1 MNGDYRFR
9 ELSRNRYCP
18 CQRCRMRSAM
28 GPAVLITL
36 GVLFLLDNIVGSH
49 TYHYS
54 FHYTWPVLLI
64 VIGVVK
70 VLGYNASTEG
80 HIPRGIYIPGPGVP
94 PPPPT
99 PGAQA
104 PPSTPPSSST
114 HSDYSST
121 PGASDPGSRGIDN
134 V

>member
-1 MNGDYRFR
+1 MGPPVLAGDSDRDRRVDVDASSAWSETMTYYRD
-9 ELSRNRYCP
+9 RNRYCP

-49 TYHYS
+49 TFHYS

-70 VLGYNASTEG
+70 VLGYNASAEG
-80 HIPRGIYIPGPGVP
+80 HVPRGYFVPGPGMQAP
-94 PPPPT
+94 PPPPP
-99 PGAQA
+99 PGAPQ
-104 PPSTPPSSST
+104 PPSS
-114 HSDYSST
+114 
-121 PGASDPGSRGIDN
+121 
-134 V
+134 

>member
-36 GVLFLLDNIVGSH
+36 GVLFLMDNIAGSH
-49 TYHYS
+49 AYHYS

-64 VIGVVK
+64 VIGLLK
-70 VLGYNASTEG
+70 LLGG
-80 HIPRGIYIPGPGVP
+80 RRPRPSYYAPP

-99 PGAQA
+99 PGE
-104 PPSTPPSSST
+104 
-114 HSDYSST
+114 
-121 PGASDPGSRGIDN
+121 RR
-134 V
+134 